1 MSQWVFLQGL
11 SDVWQPMLGYFT
23 CTRNSVPSA
32 HMHSLYLSKP
42 SSKYTSPA
50 ELGIRVALN
59 ITDPL
64 RTMLFSCKGTKQKP
78 VRIMFVS
85 LASHPPSHTKPY
97 LQGRSNSWL
106 TALSSMSPPILNST
120 VRPIMLTPS
129 FPRMMALPSPFMFR
143 SVAALLVI
151 YTHRRQQ
158 TWKKHISLP
167 ISFPVLTALCG
178 VWNMFTILY
187 TPSLWKPFSHWELWL
202 LWANE
207 THGYQNLCWRMWS
220 VCGGLWRICRHHW
233 QLRSCPSLRSVWWCP
248 AGTQPEKKEMIKWLP
263 FNGVYMI
270 SHLQRQQTS
279 LLPDYC
285 CQREPSPGP
294 SDLQLCFCAVG
305 EQCPYLPSA

>member
-23 CTRNSVPSA
+23 STRNSVPSA

-64 RTMLFSCKGTKQKP
+64 RMMLFSCKGTKQKP

-129 FPRMMALPSPFMFR
+129 FPRTMALPSPLMFR

-151 YTHRRQQ
+151 YTYRKQQ
-158 TWKKHISLP
+158 TRYNAHFFTNISDSTDSAVQGVKLIIGSP
-167 ISFPVLTALCG
+167 YYTHPLCG
-178 VWNMFTILY
+178 SLFHTENFDSFGQMKLMVIKICAEECGLRARVCEGYADITDNWGLVLLY
-187 TPSLWKPFSHWELWL
+187 AQFRGAL
-202 LWANE
+202 LE
-207 THGYQNLCWRMWS
+207 HNLKRK
-220 VCGGLWRICRHHW
+220 R
-233 QLRSCPSLRSVWWCP
+233 
-248 AGTQPEKKEMIKWLP
+248 K
-263 FNGVYMI
+263 
-270 SHLQRQQTS
+270 
-279 LLPDYC
+279 
-285 CQREPSPGP
+285 
-294 SDLQLCFCAVG
+294 
-305 EQCPYLPSA
+305 